1 MWKYEC
7 VTRQEFEVI
16 KDKIEK
22 FIVMLGGNEISV
34 GLPYEQRTLC
44 SSGNDLVE
52 NVSTRP
58 AFEHNGQ
65 YYRVDEACFSDKPF
79 VVIECGSYD
88 ELMNSVMEDAT
99 PFPYDLSE
107 DELLKEVKY
116 SLRIEQYPKEY

>member
-34 GLPYEQRTLC
+34 GLPYEQRTLY

-65 YYRVDEACFSDKPF
+65 YYRVDEVCFSDKPF

-116 SLRIEQYPKEY
+116 SLGIEQYPKEY